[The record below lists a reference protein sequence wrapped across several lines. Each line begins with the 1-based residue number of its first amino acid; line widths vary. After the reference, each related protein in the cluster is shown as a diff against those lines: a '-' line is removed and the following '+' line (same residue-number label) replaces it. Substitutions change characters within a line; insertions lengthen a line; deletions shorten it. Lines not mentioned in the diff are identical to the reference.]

1 MGLAIVGLLS
11 IVVYRKLPSYIYK
24 RRQGF
29 GLQRAVPLDLR
40 EVLGKA
46 KFKEPG
52 GATLNEARARIPG
65 FVARTD
71 ELIRTARGHSRL
83 STDELIEAL
92 PELTAEW
99 GDPQDT
105 VVALQMLGLEGVDL
119 FSSEQVNRGSDLLL
133 GKAQPQKLF
142 TSEDLLDARRRD
154 KQPAPRT
161 YEGWKKALSAFMDFT
176 QKASPLTCS
185 EQDAVD
191 YKDHLIAKVSRNT
204 AKVQLAYLSG
214 LWTTLVEKNKKDKPL
229 HIFKGLASSIEEST
243 RDKALRA
250 AKRKQ
255 NQTFEAMP
263 IDEWTGSV
271 YVPVFKILYY
281 TGCRLAEAA
290 ALRGED
296 IHDDYISV
304 EWHEDRS
311 LKTANSVRDIPIH
324 PKLVEVLNRF
334 RGAKGYLWPALK
346 TVHIL
351 DGVEIIRWG
360 HNLARPC
367 KKVTGLRPKD
377 FRDRFATQL
386 RSLDFNQV
394 NIERLMGHAALT
406 TNSTYG
412 GKDWSKYVQ
421 MIHSVQ

>member
-1 MGLAIVGLLS
+1 
-11 IVVYRKLPSYIYK
+11 
-24 RRQGF
+24 
-29 GLQRAVPLDLR
+29 
-40 EVLGKA
+40 
-46 KFKEPG
+46 
-52 GATLNEARARIPG
+52 
-65 FVARTD
+65 
-71 ELIRTARGHSRL
+71 L

-105 VVALQMLGLEGVDL
+105 VVALQILGLKGVDL
-119 FSSEQVNRGSDLLL
+119 FTSEQVKRGSDLLL
-133 GKAQPQKLF
+133 GKTQPKKLF
-142 TSEDLLDARRRD
+142 TAQDLLNARRRD
-154 KQPAPRT
+154 QRPAPRT
-161 YEGWKKALSAFMDFT
+161 YEGWTKALTAFMEFT
-176 QKASPLTCS
+176 RKASPLTCT

-191 YKDHLIAKVSRNT
+191 YKDHLIAQVSRST

-214 LWTTLVEKNKKDKPL
+214 LWTTLVEKKKKDNPL
-229 HIFKGLASSIEEST
+229 HIFKGLASSIEENT
-243 RDKALRA
+243 RDKALKA

-271 YVPVFKILYY
+271 YIPVFKILYC
-281 TGCRLAEAA
+281 TGCRLAEVA

-296 IHDDYISV
+296 INDDYISV
-304 EWHEDRS
+304 EWHEERS

-324 PKLVEVLNRF
+324 PKLVEVLKAF
-334 RGAKGYLWPALK
+334 RGTKGYLWPTLK
-346 TVHIL
+346 TVNVL
-351 DGVEIIRWG
+351 DGVEVIRWG

-367 KKVTGLRPKD
+367 NKVTGLRPKD

-394 NIERLMGHAALT
+394 NIERLMGHSALT

-421 MIHSVQ
+421 MIHSIQ